1 MKFGSGEVRKMVV
14 DAILKKI
21 ATPTQLANIT
31 GYTVVT
37 INNWVKI
44 FQNEGRYGPKPNGH
58 RPPCFSDTERA
69 QLKAILQERPD
80 ITLQEIKDH
89 FKKDCSLP
97 AICQMLIKLGFRF
110 KKNVKSQRAESG
122 RCKKGT

>member
-1 MKFGSGEVRKMVV
+1 MKFGSIEIRKMVV
-14 DAILKKI
+14 QAILKKV
-21 ATPTQLANIT
+21 ATPAQLADIT

-58 RPPCFSDTERA
+58 RPACFSEA
-69 QLKAILQERPD
+69 ELAELKSILQERPD
-80 ITLQEIKDH
+80 TTLQEIKDH
-89 FKKDCSLP
+89 FGKDCSLS

-110 KKNVKSQRAESG
+110 KKKL
-122 RCKKGT
+122 